1 MRKGV
6 YCYAHCLDPN
16 EFWVALLEKAYA
28 KVHGSYEVMPEPFLV
43 YRQTCFPERSKD
55 RERGREGPSLALL
68 TGAHTDIWLWRGR
81 FWVCHC
87 WCVLTRCLG
96 KDT

>member
-43 YRQTCFPERSKD
+43 YRQTCLPERSK
-55 RERGREGPSLALL
+55 
-68 TGAHTDIWLWRGR
+68 
-81 FWVCHC
+81 
-87 WCVLTRCLG
+87 
-96 KDT
+96 

>member
-28 KVHGSYEVMPEPFLV
+28 KVHGSYEVMPELF
-43 YRQTCFPERSKD
+43 
-55 RERGREGPSLALL
+55 
-68 TGAHTDIWLWRGR
+68 
-81 FWVCHC
+81 
-87 WCVLTRCLG
+87 
-96 KDT
+96 

>member
-28 KVHGSYEVMPEPFLV
+28 KVHGSYEVMPELFLV
-43 YRQTCFPERSKD
+43 YWQTCFPERSKD

-68 TGAHTDIWLWRGR
+68 TGAHTDIWLEKEVLGSSLLVCPDKMFRRGN
-81 FWVCHC
+81 
-87 WCVLTRCLG
+87 
-96 KDT
+96 

>member
-28 KVHGSYEVMPEPFLV
+28 KVHGSYEVIF
-43 YRQTCFPERSKD
+43 QNCF
-55 RERGREGPSLALL
+55 SL
-68 TGAHTDIWLWRGR
+68 
-81 FWVCHC
+81 
-87 WCVLTRCLG
+87 
-96 KDT
+96 